1 MSEGRRTYRFEVGRL
16 SGLTRGASPEEAVA
30 RALRYARLASLN
42 APVDVEA
49 AGEGLY
55 LATPR
60 RGRNRGRALAVRLE
74 VRA

>member
-1 MSEGRRTYRFEVGRL
+1 MGGERRTYRFEVGHL

-30 RALRYARLASLN
+30 KALRYARLASLN

-60 RGRNRGRALAVRLE
+60 RGRNRGQALAVRLE
-74 VRA
+74 VRV

>member
-1 MSEGRRTYRFEVGRL
+1 MSEGRKTYRFEVGRL

-30 RALRYARLASLN
+30 KALRYAGLASLN

-60 RGRNRGRALAVRLE
+60 RGRNRGQALAVRLE
-74 VRA
+74 VRL

>member
-1 MSEGRRTYRFEVGRL
+1 MSERRTHRFEVGRL
-16 SGLTRGASPEEAVA
+16 SGLARGASPEEAVA
-30 RALRYARLASLN
+30 KALRYAGLASLN

-74 VRA
+74 VRV

>member
-1 MSEGRRTYRFEVGRL
+1 MSERRTYRFEVGRL

-42 APVDVEA
+42 APVDVEPI
-49 AGEGLY
+49 GEGLY
-55 LATPR
+55 VATPR
-60 RGRNRGRALAVRLE
+60 RGRNRGRALVVCLE

>member
-1 MSEGRRTYRFEVGRL
+1 MSGERRTYRFEVGRL

-30 RALRYARLASLN
+30 KALRYARQASLN

-60 RGRNRGRALAVRLE
+60 QGRNRGRALAVRLE
-74 VRA
+74 VRT